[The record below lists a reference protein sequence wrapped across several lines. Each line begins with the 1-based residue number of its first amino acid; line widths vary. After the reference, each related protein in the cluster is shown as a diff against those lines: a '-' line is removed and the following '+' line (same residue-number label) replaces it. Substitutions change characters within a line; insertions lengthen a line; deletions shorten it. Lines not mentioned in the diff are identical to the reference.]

1 MLYTAAAQPAEAE
14 GTDQLHRPIRTAYMI
29 LATSYPF
36 LEVVWTMLVFFAF
49 VVWIWILFVVL
60 ADIFRRHD
68 TSGFAKVL
76 WIIFIIIIPYFGVF
90 IYLIAEHTGMTER
103 TLEQQKSAQA
113 QVDQY
118 VRSVAT
124 EGDPTAQIAK
134 AKQLLDSG
142 TITQAEFDQIKQ
154 KALSGA

>member
-1 MLYTAAAQPAEAE
+1 
-14 GTDQLHRPIRTAYMI
+14 MI

-49 VVWIWILFVVL
+49 VVWIWLLFIVF

-90 IYLIAEHTGMTER
+90 VYLIAEHTGMTER
-103 TLEQQKSAQA
+103 SIKQQEAAEAQA
-113 QVDQY
+113 AQY
-118 VRSVAT
+118 VRSVA
-124 EGDPTAQIAK
+124 GQSDPTEQIAK

-142 TITQAEFDQIKQ
+142 TITQAEFDQMKQ
-154 KALSGA
+154 KALAGS